1 MNKQISEAVKN
12 ELFREALAA
21 REHAYVPYSG
31 YAVGAAVLTADNRI
45 ISGSNVENASY
56 GLSNCAERTA
66 IFRAVSRGYNEFK
79 AIMIVS
85 NGDKPVAPCGAC
97 RQVIREFGEDIEVIM
112 TTTDGNTYSRSI
124 GELLPE
130 AFNKGD
136 LSS

>member
-1 MNKQISEAVKN
+1 
-12 ELFREALAA
+12 
-21 REHAYVPYSG
+21 
-31 YAVGAAVLTADNRI
+31 
-45 ISGSNVENASY
+45 
-56 GLSNCAERTA
+56 LSNCAERTA